1 MCTPPYHII
10 IGIFYMNDVFNRF
23 GGRLHAVILQASS
36 CVRDVLGT
44 GTLNGVAAK
53 DNIAMCNAW
62 VDPLLW
68 RPVMAEVLLA
78 KHRQPQ

>member
-1 MCTPPYHII
+1 MIICACTPPYHI
-10 IGIFYMNDVFNRF
+10 IGIFYMNDVFNRL
-23 GGRLHAVILQASS
+23 RIWWKTSCSDPASP
-36 CVRDVLGT
+36 T

-62 VDPLLW
+62 LDPLLW